1 MILLM
6 LLTLRLLLMDWSW
19 LGLNVTWLVG
29 ERCTQLKHSPPTPC
43 NWLSCEYEYCAN
55 IDINLHIAF
64 KQKYEFEF
72 LANISRGLHSWKTR
86 MLTKKALG
94 GELEGG
100 WHNEGWDGEW
110 RRRWSWEI
118 NLVHCGRAASQPHR
132 VPLSK
137 KGGQGT
143 EGAGRVMVIWHKWIE
158 RVLADMITW
167 STCSYIQTDWW
178 QHFKSRPWYSA
189 SFLSDYIHFQTDIHI
204 EAHRYI
210 F

>member
-1 MILLM
+1 M
-6 LLTLRLLLMDWSW
+6 
-19 LGLNVTWLVG
+19 
-29 ERCTQLKHSPPTPC
+29 
-43 NWLSCEYEYCAN
+43 N
-55 IDINLHIAF
+55 IAQIYVEINLHIAF

-118 NLVHCGRAASQPHR
+118 NLVHCGPAASQPHQ

-143 EGAGRVMVIWHKWIE
+143 EGAGRVMVIWHKVNRASIG
-158 RVLADMITW
+158 RYDFLINLFLHSNRLMTALQIKAPV
-167 STCSYIQTDWW
+167 
-178 QHFKSRPWYSA
+178 FRP
-189 SFLSDYIHFQTDIHI
+189 FLIRLF
-204 EAHRYI
+204 
-210 F
+210 